1 MKKIVMSLLLT
12 VGLLSTTSLFAAN
25 KFGFAV
31 DQGFGVTGQFD
42 NINAFIGNDGLSGDY
57 IFNQGSFSE
66 DIPFNWY
73 VGGGAYYNWKG
84 KDSIGARLP
93 LGLTLSFAPKWD
105 LYGQVSPALDFKIDD
120 TKFKFEVDFA
130 VGVRYAF

>member
-1 MKKIVMSLLLT
+1 MGNIVMSLLLT
-12 VGLLSTTSLFAAN
+12 VGLLSTTSSFAAN
-25 KFGFAV
+25 KFGFAL
-31 DQGFGVTGQFD
+31 DQGFGITGQFD

-105 LYGQVSPALDFKIDD
+105 LYGQVSPTLDLEIDD
-120 TKFKFEVDFA
+120 MKFKFGVDFA
-130 VGVRYAF
+130 LGVRYAF